1 MAELKRI
8 EFGNAADESAASERG
23 ADFEGLNR
31 SRMPSAEGAP
41 IEVDAVQ
48 VEDGVQVTPKMD
60 YWYEVSESPTFDIE
74 EGPHELMKAQMFE
87 EEDVTG
93 LALRR
98 VNGIEVVAG
107 VGRAGEIE
115 KRAPRESLI
124 WYGSHPDYY
133 QAMLG
138 DRVLVRKDVLELED
152 ACKACHGK
160 GYDEHA
166 QCSLCGGTLK
176 CSDGTPCGACVVLG
190 YDREQKWSCGR
201 EKCRSCHGSG
211 WRAGVVIP
219 EVAESKPITGVV
231 VSVGP
236 ECRLL
241 KLGDRVIHSRFAG
254 HELTVSKVDSYVM
267 MRESEV
273 LSILKARAR

>member
-1 MAELKRI
+1 MSELKRS
-8 EFGNAADESAASERG
+8 EQGNAADESAAYEGG
-23 ADFEGLNR
+23 ADFESLNR
-31 SRMPSAEGAP
+31 SNLPSGEGAA
-41 IEVDAVQ
+41 IEVDVVGVA
-48 VEDGVQVTPKMD
+48 DGIQVTPRAD
-60 YWYEVSESPTFDIE
+60 SPSTIDGWRRIDLE
-74 EGPHELMKAQMFE
+74 EGPLELMKAQMFDE
-87 EEDVTG
+87 PD
-93 LALRR
+93 LAGVELRR
-98 VNGIEVVAG
+98 VNGVEVALST
-107 VGRAGEIE
+107 GRALEVSA
-115 KRAPRESLI
+115 RAPRESLI

-152 ACKACHGK
+152 ACKACHGR
-160 GYDEHA
+160 GYEEEAVCA
-166 QCSLCGGTLK
+166 QCEGRTTSG
-176 CSDGTPCGACVVLG
+176 DAACQACMVLG
-190 YDREQKWSCGR
+190 YDREQRWSSGR
-201 EKCRSCHGSG
+201 VPCRSCFGSG
-211 WRAGVVIP
+211 WRSGVVIP
-219 EVAESKPITGVV
+219 EVAQSKPITGVV